1 MKKLF
6 IFAFLFLFSFGQVTF
21 AQLDLAPQWEPSNNF
36 SGINRP
42 PTAPNVTNITIDPA
56 QAGTGQTVPSILC
69 ALPGDM
75 KIQDILNY
83 GTCLVFKSFVP
94 LVLGFSFLV
103 FVWGVFQFVAGAQE
117 EAKREK
123 GRQFIIWG
131 LIAMSVIVSIYSLI
145 NVISGSFGIQ
155 SAGPKVE
162 VDSATPQPINQNSG
176 IAQ

>member
-1 MKKLF
+1 MKKIF
-6 IFAFLFLFSFGQVTF
+6 IFVFLFLFSFSKITF
-21 AQLDLAPQWEPSNNF
+21 AQSDLAPQWQSSGNF
-36 SGINRP
+36 SGINHA
-42 PTAPNVTNITIDPA
+42 PTAPEVNNITIDPA

-83 GTCLVFKSFVP
+83 GTCLIFKSFVP

-162 VDSATPQPINQNSG
+162 VDSTTPQSINQNSG